1 MARAGFVVTAAAV
14 AMAGALAGC
23 SGLSLAASAWL
34 KPDRTPQLE
43 TLQFQSEPTGAE
55 VRTAQGQT
63 CQTPCSL
70 AVVAENQSVT
80 FTKNGFIPQTVQITV
95 SAPAEHSWF
104 ARSKPPTLMPNPVGA
119 ALKAVPPE
127 VVPPPKPVARQEPP
141 PPVKHYWPASR
152 PMAAPPEASPAPPP
166 LTQ

>member
-1 MARAGFVVTAAAV
+1 MARAGFVVTAAAA

-43 TLQFQSEPTGAE
+43 TLQLQSEPTGAE

-80 FTKNGFIPQTVQITV
+80 FTKSGFIPQTVQITV

-104 ARSKPPTLMPNPVGA
+104 ARSKPSTLMPNPVGA

-141 PPVKHYWPASR
+141 PTVKHYWPASR